1 MNKAGIKTSFK
12 SLAMLI
18 KQIKK
23 HRGMY
28 LFGAFLSVIG
38 DFGFNAA
45 FAYGTMFIMQGLEQD
60 SFDRLQFGLIFL
72 VGSILSVILIVYFGS
87 LIFNTVVAKISG
99 RLRRDVFDHM
109 CKLPVSWF
117 EERHSGDIISR
128 LTNDIQAAE
137 NSWGGQLI
145 YPIGAV
151 VSGIGS
157 AVVMVSIDWLMGLIA
172 ISIGVGTL
180 FITTRFISP
189 IKKCSDDVQG
199 KMSETTQRFV
209 DILVSSKVARIF
221 NLSSY
226 LIEKLEDASGNVY
239 KSEMHRRRW
248 QAGQNAVNNFGVMM
262 GFIGIVLIGGVLV
275 VNGRLSFAELLAIS
289 QMSNGIIA
297 MFWILSST
305 LGELQQSLAGA
316 ERVLE
321 VLDTP
326 VEDNDMGQK
335 CVGNEAVGF
344 DKVSFSYEEGT
355 LILDQINE
363 CIRKGETV
371 ALVGGSGGGKST
383 ILKLVMGFYK
393 PDEGAISVMG
403 DNPRDS
409 IAYVPQTNYL
419 FSGTIR
425 ENIAYG
431 KDGATDNEIV
441 EAAKAAMAH
450 DFIMDMQEGY
460 DTMVGERGSRL
471 SGGQRQRIAIA
482 RAIVKNAPILLL
494 DEATSSLDSEAE
506 RLVQKAIDKLI
517 EGRTSIIVAHR
528 LSTIRHA
535 DRILVLEGGK
545 VVEKGEHKELI
556 QKDGRYAYYYNLQ
569 FDTEK
574 AG

>member
-1 MNKAGIKTSFK
+1 MDKAVIKTSFK
-12 SLAMLI
+12 SLIRLI
-18 KQIKK
+18 KRLKK

-28 LFGAFLSVIG
+28 LFSAFLSVIG
-38 DFGFNAA
+38 DFGFNSA
-45 FAYGTMFIMQGLEQD
+45 FAFGTMFIIDSLEKN
-60 SFDRLQFGLIFL
+60 SLVRLKSGVIFL
-72 VGSILSVILIVYFGS
+72 VVSILSVIFIVYFGS
-87 LIFNTVVAKISG
+87 LLFNTVVAKISG
-99 RLRRDVFDHM
+99 RLRRDVFDHVI
-109 CKLPVSWF
+109 KLPVSWF
-117 EERHSGDIISR
+117 EERHSGDILSR

-137 NSWGGQLI
+137 NAWGGQLI
-145 YPIGAV
+145 FPITAV

-157 AVVMVSIDWLMGLIA
+157 AVVMVSIDWLMGLI
-172 ISIGVGTL
+172 SIVIGIATL
-180 FITTRFISP
+180 FVTTRFIAP
-189 IKKCSDDVQG
+189 IKKCSDDVQN
-199 KMSETTQRFV
+199 KMSQTTQHFV
-209 DILVSSKVARIF
+209 DILASSKVARIF
-221 NLSSY
+221 NLSGY
-226 LIEKLEDASGNVY
+226 LIDKLNGASNNVY

-248 QAGQNAVNNFGVMM
+248 QAGQNAFTNFGGMVSFV
-262 GFIGIVLIGGVLV
+262 GLILIGGVMI
-275 VNGRLSFAELLAIS
+275 VNGRLTFGQLIAIT
-289 QMSNGIIA
+289 QMSNGISF
-297 MFWILSST
+297 MFWVLSST
-305 LGELQQSLAGA
+305 LATLQQSIAGA

-355 LILDQINE
+355 LILDEINE

-383 ILKLVMGFYK
+383 ILKLAMGFYK
-393 PDEGAISVMG
+393 PDKGSISVVG
-403 DNPRDS
+403 DNPRES

-431 KDGATDNEIV
+431 KDGATDNDII

-450 DFIMDMQEGY
+450 DFIMEMPEGY

-545 VVEKGEHKELI
+545 VVEKGEHNELL
-556 QKDGRYAYYYNLQ
+556 KKNGRYAYYYNLQ